1 MEEIINNDANLF
13 GSQVKKPQII
23 YPLSDNKTDTF
34 MVVIKMPPVSFD
46 EIMVSIDPD
55 YVEVSAQVLEV
66 DPLLSLLNESNSTQS
81 YTTKVRL
88 PEGLDIENA
97 DASYNNEAVTIYLP
111 YASV

>member
-1 MEEIINNDANLF
+1 MKEITNDWNNLF
-13 GSQVKKPQII
+13 ASPVKKPQII

-46 EIMVSIDPD
+46 EIIVTIDQD
-55 YVEVSAQVLEV
+55 YVEVSAQMLEV

-81 YTTKVRL
+81 YTTRVRI

-97 DASYNNEAVTIYLP
+97 DASYGSDAVTIYLP
-111 YASV
+111 YKRV